1 MITMNQSRLHIPF
14 SKDERIIIALV
25 VLAHLAFI
33 VPFNF
38 GLTPKPPNYLNDK
51 RVMANLLPPDNP
63 APPKQT
69 PPPAP
74 KMPTETPKPTPKLPP
89 KPEVKKVERAPKAS
103 LAPAQSAPPQDAQT
117 PPSKSSESSQNA
129 SAQSAP
135 PQAAQT
141 PPSKSSESSQS
152 TTVAPPT
159 SSGRVSG
166 TPIQTDIGKL
176 IVVYQPDADAYYPSF
191 SKRAGEQG
199 EVIVRLTID
208 ETGVVED
215 VRLLQSSSYPRLDTA
230 AMEIGKRYR
239 FKPYLING
247 SPAKISTNLLI
258 KFNLK
263 SP

>member
-1 MITMNQSRLHIPF
+1 MSAMNQSRLHIPF

-25 VLAHLAFI
+25 VLAHLSFI

-38 GLTPKPPNYLNDK
+38 GLTPKPPNYLNDE
-51 RVMANLLPPDNP
+51 RVMANLLPPDSP
-63 APPKQT
+63 APPKQSA
-69 PPPAP
+69 PPAP
-74 KMPTETPKPTPKLPP
+74 RMPVEAPKPTPTLTP
-89 KPEVKKVERAPKAS
+89 KPEVKKAEKAPTP
-103 LAPAQSAPPQDAQT
+103 APTAAQNTSTPTPQTPSAKLSESTQSA
-117 PPSKSSESSQNA
+117 
-129 SAQSAP
+129 
-135 PQAAQT
+135 
-141 PPSKSSESSQS
+141 
-152 TTVAPPT
+152 TVAPST
-159 SSGRVSG
+159 GGGGVSG

-176 IVVYQPDADAYYPSF
+176 IVIYQPDADPYYPSF

-199 EVIVRLTID
+199 EVVVRLIID

-215 VRLLQSSSYPRLDTA
+215 ARLLQSSSYPRLDRA

-247 SPAKISTNLLI
+247 SPTKISTNLLI